1 MGVSPCPDCSA
12 MHTELL
18 RQNGHADPIGAGCSH
33 SVHFV
38 LSQPCSSASPWLC
51 RRRDEWVVGLT
62 YRLDSNPRPLIPRGN
77 KPLNPWSSVPA
88 ALHCFH
94 PREPAGD
101 GGFLRLCAGTA
112 ERPRLA
118 SVNLFGRLLLVFLRW
133 RRREPLGLWD
143 TAVTPFRV
151 VPSDLDVLGH
161 MNNGK
166 YLSLMDLGRMDLMLR
181 SGFWAKVRAH
191 GWYPVVAGQTI
202 TYRKSLNLAQRFELR
217 TAVLGFDDRWIFMEQ
232 TFTSG
237 DVVYAH
243 AVVRAR
249 FLKQSGGSVSHD
261 EIAELAGGYPDL
273 NLPEW
278 LHGWTEATK
287 IPASAR

>member
-1 MGVSPCPDCSA
+1 M
-12 MHTELL
+12 
-18 RQNGHADPIGAGCSH
+18 
-33 SVHFV
+33 
-38 LSQPCSSASPWLC
+38 
-51 RRRDEWVVGLT
+51 
-62 YRLDSNPRPLIPRGN
+62 
-77 KPLNPWSSVPA
+77 
-88 ALHCFH
+88 
-94 PREPAGD
+94 
-101 GGFLRLCAGTA
+101 
-112 ERPRLA
+112 
-118 SVNLFGRLLLVFLRW
+118 NLFGRLLLLFLRW
-133 RRREPLGLWD
+133 RKREPLGLWD

-181 SGFWAKVRAH
+181 SGFWAKVREQ

-202 TYRKSLNLAQRFELR
+202 TYRKSLNLGQAFELS
-217 TAVLGFDDRWIFMEQ
+217 TAVLGFDDRWVFMEQ

-249 FLKQSGGSVSHD
+249 FLKQSGGSVDHD
-261 EIAELAGGYPDL
+261 ELAELAGGYPDL
-273 NLPEW
+273 QLPDW
-278 LHGWTEATK
+278 LHGWTESTK